1 MSINIST
8 LLESRTACKKADEVD
23 PLRNRREEFHL
34 PQGLIYLD
42 GNSLGPMP
50 KKSLEH
56 LEQAIRSEWAEELVR
71 SWNKAGWW
79 ELPQTLGEMIAPVV
93 GAASGQLIV
102 SDSTSLNLYKTVHAA
117 LALSQGRNVL
127 VSEADSFP
135 TDLYILEGITSTQQN
150 IQRRLVG
157 IDGDSLEELL
167 DDNVAVVTLSHV
179 NYRTGEILPIE
190 ELVTKT
196 HEIGALF
203 ILDTCHS
210 AGVLP
215 VELDKWGVDFAVGC
229 TYKYLNGGPG
239 SPAFVYV
246 AKRHQQAAV
255 NPLSGWWGH
264 ARPFAFEKD
273 FQAAKGILSFQTGT
287 QPILSLR
294 GLQAG
299 LEIAQATDL
308 QMVRKKSLRLTQ
320 LFLEQVES
328 RLGNYGV
335 TLQSPTDPEKRGSQV
350 ALHYSNGFAVIQAL
364 IARKIIADFRA
375 PGIMRF
381 GFAPLYLRYTDVW
394 DAAEALTDVLKTEEW
409 REERF
414 LQKHEVT

>member
-1 MSINIST
+1 MSINISN
-8 LLESRTACKKADEVD
+8 LLESRTACEKEDVAD
-23 PLRNRREEFHL
+23 PLSKLRNAFHL
-34 PQGLIYLD
+34 PNNLIYLD

-50 KKSLEH
+50 KKALEH
-56 LEQAIRSEWAEELVR
+56 LEQAIRNEWAEELVS
-71 SWNKAGWW
+71 SWNNAGWW

-102 SDSTSLNLYKTVHAA
+102 SDSTSLNLFKVVHAA
-117 LALSQGRNVL
+117 LGLRPERTVI

-135 TDLYILEGITSTQQN
+135 TDLYIQEGVTSTKQN
-150 IQRRLVG
+150 IERRLVG
-157 IDGDSLEELL
+157 FDGDSLEELL
-167 DDNVAVVTLSHV
+167 DDNVAVVSFSHV
-179 NYRTGEILPIE
+179 NFRTGELLPIE
-190 ELVTKT
+190 ELVKKT
-196 HEIGALF
+196 HKAGALF

-239 SPAFVYV
+239 SPAFLYV
-246 AKRHQQAAV
+246 AKRHQQEAV
-255 NPLSGWWGH
+255 NPISGWWGH

-273 FQAAKGILSFQTGT
+273 FQAAEGIQRFQTGT
-287 QPILSLR
+287 QPVLSLR

-299 LEIAQATDL
+299 LEIAQTADI
-308 QMVRKKSLRLTQ
+308 QRVRKKSQRLTQ
-320 LFLEQVES
+320 LFIELVES
-328 RLGNYGV
+328 RCGNYGV

-350 ALHYSNGFAVIQAL
+350 ALHCLNGFAVIQAL
-364 IARKIIADFRA
+364 IARNIIADFRA

-414 LQKHEVT
+414 QQKHEVT

>member
-1 MSINIST
+1 MSINISS
-8 LLESRTACKKADEVD
+8 LLESRTACEKADAAD
-23 PLRNRREEFHL
+23 PLGFRREEFHL

-50 KKSLEH
+50 KKALEH
-56 LEQAIRSEWAEELVR
+56 LEQAIRNEWAEELIS
-71 SWNKAGWW
+71 SWNNAGWW

-117 LALSQGRNVL
+117 LGLRPERTVII
-127 VSEADSFP
+127 SEADSFP
-135 TDLYILEGITSTQQN
+135 TDLYILEGVTSTQQN

-157 IDGDSLEELL
+157 VDGDSLEELL
-167 DDNVAVVTLSHV
+167 DENVAVVTLSHV
-179 NYRTGEILPIE
+179 NFRTGELLPIE
-190 ELVTKT
+190 ELVKKT
-196 HEIGALF
+196 HEAGALF

-273 FQAAKGILSFQTGT
+273 FQAAEGIIRFQTGT
-287 QPILSLR
+287 QPVLSLR

-299 LEIAQATDL
+299 LEIAQAVDQKL
-308 QMVRKKSLRLTQ
+308 VRQKSQRLTQ
-320 LFLEQVES
+320 LFLELVES
-328 RLGNYGV
+328 RCGEYGV
-335 TLQSPTDPEKRGSQV
+335 ILQSPTDPEKRGSQV
-350 ALHYSNGFAVIQAL
+350 ALHCLNGFAVIQAL

-414 LQKHEVT
+414 QQKHEVT

>member
-1 MSINIST
+1 MSINISS
-8 LLESRTACKKADEVD
+8 LLESRTACEKADAAD
-23 PLRNRREEFHL
+23 PLGYRREEFHL

-50 KKSLEH
+50 KKALEH
-56 LEQAIRSEWAEELVR
+56 LEQAIRNEWAEELIS
-71 SWNKAGWW
+71 SWNNAGWW

-117 LALSQGRNVL
+117 LGLRPERTVII
-127 VSEADSFP
+127 SEADSFP
-135 TDLYILEGITSTQQN
+135 TDLYILEGVTSTQQN

-157 IDGDSLEELL
+157 VDGDSLEELL
-167 DDNVAVVTLSHV
+167 DENVAVVTLSHV
-179 NYRTGEILPIE
+179 NFRTGELLPIE
-190 ELVTKT
+190 ELVKKT
-196 HEIGALF
+196 HDAGALF

-273 FQAAKGILSFQTGT
+273 FQAAEGIIRFQTGT
-287 QPILSLR
+287 QPVLSLR

-299 LEIAQATDL
+299 LEIAQAVDQKL
-308 QMVRKKSLRLTQ
+308 VRQKSQRLTQ
-320 LFLEQVES
+320 LFLELVES
-328 RLGNYGV
+328 RCGEYGV
-335 TLQSPTDPEKRGSQV
+335 ILQSPTDPEKRGSQV
-350 ALHYSNGFAVIQAL
+350 ALHCLNGFAVIQAL

-414 LQKHEVT
+414 QQKHEVT

>member
-8 LLESRTACKKADEVD
+8 LVGSRTACEKADAID
-23 PLRNRREEFHL
+23 PLRNRRADFHL

-50 KKSLEH
+50 KKALAY
-56 LEQAIRSEWAEELVR
+56 LEQAIRNEWAEELIS
-71 SWNKAGWW
+71 SWNNAGWW

-117 LALSQGRNVL
+117 LALTQGRNVL

-135 TDLYILEGITSTQQN
+135 TDLYILEGVTSTQHN

-157 IDGDSLEELL
+157 VDGDSLEELL

-179 NYRTGEILPIE
+179 NYRTGELLPIE
-190 ELVTKT
+190 ELVKKT
-196 HEIGALF
+196 HDAGALF

-246 AKRHQQAAV
+246 AKRHQQAAQ

-264 ARPFAFEKD
+264 ARPFAFEKN
-273 FQAAKGILSFQTGT
+273 FQPAEGILRFQTGT
-287 QPILSLR
+287 QPVLSLR

-299 LEIAQATDL
+299 LEIARVIDPK
-308 QMVRKKSLRLTQ
+308 MVRKKSQQLTQ
-320 LFLEQVES
+320 LFLELVES
-328 RLGNYGV
+328 RCGNDDM
-335 TLQSPTDPEKRGSQV
+335 TLQTPTDPEKRGSQV
-350 ALHYSNGFAVIQAL
+350 AFHCLNGFSVIQAL

-394 DAAEALTDVLKTEEW
+394 DAAEALADVFKTEEW

-414 LQKHEVT
+414 QQKHEVT

>member
-1 MSINIST
+1 
-8 LLESRTACKKADEVD
+8 
-23 PLRNRREEFHL
+23 
-34 PQGLIYLD
+34 
-42 GNSLGPMP
+42 MP
-50 KKSLEH
+50 KKALEY
-56 LEQAIRSEWAEELVR
+56 LEQAIRNEWAEELIS
-71 SWNKAGWW
+71 SWNNAGWW

-117 LALSQGRNVL
+117 LGLRPERTVII
-127 VSEADSFP
+127 SEADSFP
-135 TDLYILEGITSTQQN
+135 TDLYILEGVTSTQQN

-157 IDGDSLEELL
+157 IDGDSLDELL
-167 DDNVAVVTLSHV
+167 DENVAVVTLSHV
-179 NYRTGEILPIE
+179 NFRTGELLPIE
-190 ELVTKT
+190 QLVKKT
-196 HEIGALF
+196 HDAGALF

-273 FQAAKGILSFQTGT
+273 FQAAEGILRFQTGT
-287 QPILSLR
+287 QPVLSLR

-299 LEIAQATDL
+299 LEIAQAVDQKL
-308 QMVRKKSLRLTQ
+308 VRQKSQRLTQ
-320 LFLEQVES
+320 LFLELVAS
-328 RLGNYGV
+328 RCGEYGV

-350 ALHYSNGFAVIQAL
+350 ALHCLNGFAVIQAL

-414 LQKHEVT
+414 QQKHEVT

>member
-1 MSINIST
+1 
-8 LLESRTACKKADEVD
+8 
-23 PLRNRREEFHL
+23 
-34 PQGLIYLD
+34 LD

-50 KKSLEH
+50 KKALEH
-56 LEQAIRSEWAEELVR
+56 LEQAIRNEWAEELIS
-71 SWNKAGWW
+71 SWNNAGWW

-117 LALSQGRNVL
+117 LSLRPERTVII
-127 VSEADSFP
+127 SEADSFP
-135 TDLYILEGITSTQQN
+135 TDLYILEGVTSTQQN

-157 IDGDSLEELL
+157 IDGDSLDELL
-167 DDNVAVVTLSHV
+167 DENVAVVTLSHV
-179 NYRTGEILPIE
+179 NFRTGELLPIE
-190 ELVTKT
+190 QLVKKT
-196 HEIGALF
+196 HDAGALF

-273 FQAAKGILSFQTGT
+273 FQAAEGILRFQTGT
-287 QPILSLR
+287 QPVLSLR

-299 LEIAQATDL
+299 LEIAQAVDQKL
-308 QMVRKKSLRLTQ
+308 VRQKSQRLTQ
-320 LFLEQVES
+320 LFLELVAS
-328 RLGNYGV
+328 RCGEYGV

-350 ALHYSNGFAVIQAL
+350 ALHCLNGFAVIQAL

-414 LQKHEVT
+414 QQKHEVT

>member
-1 MSINIST
+1 MSINISS
-8 LLESRTACKKADEVD
+8 LLESRTACEKADAAD
-23 PLRNRREEFHL
+23 PLANRREEFHL

-50 KKSLEH
+50 KKALEH
-56 LEQAIRSEWAEELVR
+56 LEQAIRNEWAEELIS
-71 SWNKAGWW
+71 SWNNAGWW

-117 LALSQGRNVL
+117 LGLRPERTVII
-127 VSEADSFP
+127 SEADSFP
-135 TDLYILEGITSTQQN
+135 TDLYILEGVTSTQQN

-157 IDGDSLEELL
+157 VDGDSLEELL
-167 DDNVAVVTLSHV
+167 DENVAVVTLSHV
-179 NYRTGEILPIE
+179 NFRTGELLPIE
-190 ELVTKT
+190 QLVKKT
-196 HEIGALF
+196 HDAGALF

-273 FQAAKGILSFQTGT
+273 FQAAEGIIRFQTGT
-287 QPILSLR
+287 QPVLSLR

-299 LEIAQATDL
+299 LEIAQAVDQKL
-308 QMVRKKSLRLTQ
+308 VRQKSQRLTQ
-320 LFLEQVES
+320 LFLELVAS
-328 RLGNYGV
+328 RCGEYGV

-350 ALHYSNGFAVIQAL
+350 ALHCLNGFAVIQAL

-414 LQKHEVT
+414 QQKHEVT

>member
-8 LLESRTACKKADEVD
+8 LLESRTACEKADAVD
-23 PLRNRREEFHL
+23 PLGNWRENFYL

-50 KKSLEH
+50 KKALKH
-56 LEQAIRSEWAEELVR
+56 LEQAIKNEWSEELIN
-71 SWNKAGWW
+71 SWKNAGWW
-79 ELPQTLGEMIAPVV
+79 ELSQTLGEMIAPVV

-117 LALSQGRNVL
+117 LGMSHGRNVV

-135 TDLYILEGITSTQQN
+135 TDLYILEGIISSQQN
-150 IQRRLVG
+150 IQRRLIG
-157 IDGDSLEELL
+157 KDGDSLDELL
-167 DDNVAVVTLSHV
+167 DENVAVVTLSHV
-179 NYRTGEILPIE
+179 NYRSGELLPIE
-190 ELVTKT
+190 ELVKKT
-196 HEIGALF
+196 HEAGALF
-203 ILDTCHS
+203 VLDTCHS
-210 AGVLP
+210 AGVLS
-215 VELDKWGVDFAVGC
+215 VELDRWGVDFAVGC

-239 SPAFVYV
+239 SPAYLYV
-246 AKRHQQAAV
+246 AKRHQESAV

-273 FQAAKGILSFQTGT
+273 FKAAEGILKFQTGT

-299 LEIAQATDL
+299 LEIAKVADL
-308 QMVRKKSLRLTQ
+308 NMVRKKSQCLTQ
-320 LFLEQVES
+320 LFLELVEK
-328 RLGNYGV
+328 RYGNYGV
-335 TLQSPTDPEKRGSQV
+335 TLQSPNDPEKRGSQV
-350 ALHYSNGFAVIQAL
+350 ALHYANGFPVIQAL

-394 DAAEALTDVLKTEEW
+394 DAAEALNEVLKTEEW

-414 LQKHEVT
+414 QQKHQVT

>member
-1 MSINIST
+1 MSINISS
-8 LLESRTACKKADEVD
+8 LLESRTACEKADAAD
-23 PLRNRREEFHL
+23 PLGFRREEFHL

-50 KKSLEH
+50 KKALEH
-56 LEQAIRSEWAEELVR
+56 LEQAIRNEWAEELIS
-71 SWNKAGWW
+71 SWNNAGWW

-117 LALSQGRNVL
+117 LGLRPERTVII
-127 VSEADSFP
+127 SEADSFP
-135 TDLYILEGITSTQQN
+135 TDLYILEGVTSTQQN

-157 IDGDSLEELL
+157 VDGDSLEELL
-167 DDNVAVVTLSHV
+167 DENVAVVTLSHV
-179 NYRTGEILPIE
+179 NFRTGELLPIE
-190 ELVTKT
+190 QLVKKT
-196 HEIGALF
+196 HDAGALF

-273 FQAAKGILSFQTGT
+273 FQAAEGIIRFQTGT
-287 QPILSLR
+287 QPVLSLR

-299 LEIAQATDL
+299 LEIAQAVDQKL
-308 QMVRKKSLRLTQ
+308 VRQKSQRLTQ
-320 LFLEQVES
+320 LFLELVES
-328 RLGNYGV
+328 RCGEYGV
-335 TLQSPTDPEKRGSQV
+335 ILQSPTDPEKRGSQV
-350 ALHYSNGFAVIQAL
+350 ALHCLNGFAVIQAL

-414 LQKHEVT
+414 QQKHEVT

>member
-8 LLESRTACKKADEVD
+8 LLESRTACEKADEVD
-23 PLRNRREEFHL
+23 PLHNRREEFHL

-50 KKSLEH
+50 KMALKH
-56 LEQAIRSEWAEELVR
+56 LEQAIRNEWAEELVS
-71 SWNKAGWW
+71 SWNNAGWW
-79 ELPQTLGEMIAPVV
+79 ELPQILGEMIAPVV
-93 GAASGQLIV
+93 GAASGQIIV
-102 SDSTSLNLYKTVHAA
+102 SDSTSLNLYKTVHAS
-117 LALSQGRNVL
+117 LALSQGRNIM
-127 VSEADSFP
+127 VSEVDSFP

-190 ELVTKT
+190 ELVKKT
-196 HEIGALF
+196 HEAGALF
-203 ILDTCHS
+203 ILDTSHS

-239 SPAFVYV
+239 SPAFMYV
-246 AKRHQQAAV
+246 AKRHHQVAI

-273 FQAAKGILSFQTGT
+273 FQAAEGILSFQTGT

-299 LEIAQATDL
+299 LEIAQVKDIQL
-308 QMVRKKSLRLTQ
+308 VRKKSQRLTQ
-320 LFLEQVES
+320 LFLELVES
-328 RLGNYGV
+328 RFGNYGV

-350 ALHYSNGFAVIQAL
+350 ALHCLNGFAVIQAL

-414 LQKHEVT
+414 QQKNEVT

>member
-1 MSINIST
+1 MSINISS
-8 LLESRTACKKADEVD
+8 LLESRTACEKADAAD
-23 PLRNRREEFHL
+23 PLGFRREEFHL

-50 KKSLEH
+50 KKALEH
-56 LEQAIRSEWAEELVR
+56 LEQAIRNEWAEELIS
-71 SWNKAGWW
+71 SWNNAGWW

-117 LALSQGRNVL
+117 LGLRPERTVII
-127 VSEADSFP
+127 SEADSFP
-135 TDLYILEGITSTQQN
+135 TDLYILEGVTSTQQN

-157 IDGDSLEELL
+157 VDGDSLEELL
-167 DDNVAVVTLSHV
+167 DENVAVVTLSHV
-179 NYRTGEILPIE
+179 NFRTGELLPIE
-190 ELVTKT
+190 QLVKKT
-196 HEIGALF
+196 HDAGALF

-273 FQAAKGILSFQTGT
+273 FQAAEGIIRFQTGT
-287 QPILSLR
+287 QPVLSLR

-299 LEIAQATDL
+299 LEIAQAVDQKL
-308 QMVRKKSLRLTQ
+308 VRQKSQRLTQ
-320 LFLEQVES
+320 LFLELVES
-328 RLGNYGV
+328 RCGEYGV

-350 ALHYSNGFAVIQAL
+350 ALHCLNGFAVIQAL

-414 LQKHEVT
+414 QQKHEVT

>member
-1 MSINIST
+1 MSINISS
-8 LLESRTACKKADEVD
+8 LLESRTACEKADAAD
-23 PLRNRREEFHL
+23 PLGFRREEFHL

-50 KKSLEH
+50 KKALEY
-56 LEQAIRSEWAEELVR
+56 LEQAIRNEWAEELIS
-71 SWNKAGWW
+71 SWNNAGWW

-117 LALSQGRNVL
+117 LSLRPERTVII
-127 VSEADSFP
+127 SEADSFP
-135 TDLYILEGITSTQQN
+135 TDLYILEGVTSTQQN

-157 IDGDSLEELL
+157 IDGDSLDELL
-167 DDNVAVVTLSHV
+167 DENVAVVTLSHV
-179 NYRTGEILPIE
+179 NFRTGELLPIE
-190 ELVTKT
+190 QLVKKT
-196 HEIGALF
+196 HDAGALF

-273 FQAAKGILSFQTGT
+273 FQAAEGILRFQTGT
-287 QPILSLR
+287 QPVLSLR

-299 LEIAQATDL
+299 LEIAQAVDQKL
-308 QMVRKKSLRLTQ
+308 VRQKSQRLTQ
-320 LFLEQVES
+320 LFLELVAS
-328 RLGNYGV
+328 RCGEYGV

-350 ALHYSNGFAVIQAL
+350 ALHCLNGFAVIQAL

-414 LQKHEVT
+414 QQKHEVT

>member
-1 MSINIST
+1 MSINISS
-8 LLESRTACKKADEVD
+8 LLESRTACEKADAAD
-23 PLRNRREEFHL
+23 PLGFRREEFHL

-50 KKSLEH
+50 KKALEY
-56 LEQAIRSEWAEELVR
+56 LEQAIRNEWAEELIS
-71 SWNKAGWW
+71 SWNNAGWW

-117 LALSQGRNVL
+117 LGLRPERTVII
-127 VSEADSFP
+127 SEADSFP
-135 TDLYILEGITSTQQN
+135 TDLYILEGVTSTQQN

-157 IDGDSLEELL
+157 VDGDSLEELL
-167 DDNVAVVTLSHV
+167 DENVAVVTLSHV
-179 NYRTGEILPIE
+179 NFRTGELLPIE
-190 ELVTKT
+190 QLVKKT
-196 HEIGALF
+196 HDAGALF

-273 FQAAKGILSFQTGT
+273 FQAAEGILRFQTGT
-287 QPILSLR
+287 QPVLSLR

-299 LEIAQATDL
+299 LEIAQADDP
-308 QMVRKKSLRLTQ
+308 QMVRKKSQRLTQ
-320 LFLEQVES
+320 LFLELVAS
-328 RLGNYGV
+328 RCGEYGV

-350 ALHYSNGFAVIQAL
+350 ALHCLNGFAVIQAL

-414 LQKHEVT
+414 QQKHEVT

>member
-8 LLESRTACKKADEVD
+8 LLESRTACEKADAAD
-23 PLRNRREEFHL
+23 PLSNRREEFHL

-50 KKSLEH
+50 KMALKH
-56 LEQAIRSEWAEELVR
+56 LEQAIRHEWAEELVS
-71 SWNKAGWW
+71 SWNNAGWW
-79 ELPQTLGEMIAPVV
+79 ELPQILGEMIAPVV
-93 GAASGQLIV
+93 GAASGQIIV
-102 SDSTSLNLYKTVHAA
+102 SDSTSLNLYKTVHAS
-117 LALSQGRNVL
+117 LALSQGRNIM
-127 VSEADSFP
+127 VSEVDSFP

-179 NYRTGEILPIE
+179 NYRTGELLPIE
-190 ELVTKT
+190 ELVKKT
-196 HEIGALF
+196 HEAGALF
-203 ILDTCHS
+203 ILDTSHS

-246 AKRHQQAAV
+246 AKRHHQASI

-273 FQAAKGILSFQTGT
+273 FQAAEGILSFQTGT

-299 LEIAQATDL
+299 LEIAQVKDIQL
-308 QMVRKKSLRLTQ
+308 VRKKSQRLTQ
-320 LFLEQVES
+320 LFLELVES
-328 RLGNYGV
+328 RFGNYGV

-350 ALHYSNGFAVIQAL
+350 ALHCLNGFAVIQAL

-414 LQKHEVT
+414 QQKHEVT

>member
-1 MSINIST
+1 M
-8 LLESRTACKKADEVD
+8 
-23 PLRNRREEFHL
+23 
-34 PQGLIYLD
+34 
-42 GNSLGPMP
+42 
-50 KKSLEH
+50 
-56 LEQAIRSEWAEELVR
+56 
-71 SWNKAGWW
+71 
-79 ELPQTLGEMIAPVV
+79 
-93 GAASGQLIV
+93 
-102 SDSTSLNLYKTVHAA
+102 
-117 LALSQGRNVL
+117 
-127 VSEADSFP
+127 
-135 TDLYILEGITSTQQN
+135 
-150 IQRRLVG
+150 G

-190 ELVTKT
+190 ELVKKT
-196 HEIGALF
+196 HEAGALF

-320 LFLEQVES
+320 LFLELVES

-350 ALHYSNGFAVIQAL
+350 ALHCSNGFAVIQAL

>member
-1 MSINIST
+1 MSINISS
-8 LLESRTACKKADEVD
+8 LLESRTACEKADAAD
-23 PLRNRREEFHL
+23 PLGFRREEFHL

-50 KKSLEH
+50 KKALEY
-56 LEQAIRSEWAEELVR
+56 LEQAIRNEWAEELIS
-71 SWNKAGWW
+71 SWNNAGWW

-117 LALSQGRNVL
+117 LSLRPERTVII
-127 VSEADSFP
+127 SEADSFP
-135 TDLYILEGITSTQQN
+135 TDLYILEGVTSTQQN

-157 IDGDSLEELL
+157 IDGDSLDELL
-167 DDNVAVVTLSHV
+167 DENVAVVTLSHV
-179 NYRTGEILPIE
+179 NFRTGELLPIE
-190 ELVTKT
+190 QLVKKT
-196 HEIGALF
+196 HDAGALF

-273 FQAAKGILSFQTGT
+273 FQAAEGILRFQTGT
-287 QPILSLR
+287 QPVLSLR

-299 LEIAQATDL
+299 LEIAQADDP
-308 QMVRKKSLRLTQ
+308 QVVRKKSQRLTQ
-320 LFLEQVES
+320 LFLELVAS
-328 RLGNYGV
+328 RCGEYGV

-350 ALHYSNGFAVIQAL
+350 ALHCLNGFAVIQAL

-414 LQKHEVT
+414 QQKHEVT

>member
-1 MSINIST
+1 MSINISS
-8 LLESRTACKKADEVD
+8 LLESRTACEKADAAD
-23 PLRNRREEFHL
+23 PLGFRREEFHL

-50 KKSLEH
+50 KKALEY
-56 LEQAIRSEWAEELVR
+56 LEQAIRNEWAEELIS
-71 SWNKAGWW
+71 SWNNAGWW

-117 LALSQGRNVL
+117 LGLRPERTVII
-127 VSEADSFP
+127 SEADSFP
-135 TDLYILEGITSTQQN
+135 TDLYILEGVTSTQQN

-157 IDGDSLEELL
+157 VDGDSLEELL
-167 DDNVAVVTLSHV
+167 DENVAVVTLSHV
-179 NYRTGEILPIE
+179 NFRTGELLPIE
-190 ELVTKT
+190 QLVKKT
-196 HEIGALF
+196 HDAGALF

-273 FQAAKGILSFQTGT
+273 FQAAEGIIRFQTGT
-287 QPILSLR
+287 QPVLSLR

-299 LEIAQATDL
+299 LEIAQAVDQKL
-308 QMVRKKSLRLTQ
+308 VRQKSQRLTQ
-320 LFLEQVES
+320 LFLELVAS
-328 RLGNYGV
+328 RCGEYGV

-350 ALHYSNGFAVIQAL
+350 ALHCLNGFAVIQAL

-414 LQKHEVT
+414 QQKHEVT

>member
-1 MSINIST
+1 MSINISS
-8 LLESRTACKKADEVD
+8 LLESRTACEKADAAD
-23 PLRNRREEFHL
+23 PLGFRREEFHL

-50 KKSLEH
+50 KKALEY
-56 LEQAIRSEWAEELVR
+56 LEQAIRNEWAEELIS
-71 SWNKAGWW
+71 SWNNAGWW

-117 LALSQGRNVL
+117 LGLRPERTVII
-127 VSEADSFP
+127 SEADSFP
-135 TDLYILEGITSTQQN
+135 TDLYILEGVTSTQQN

-157 IDGDSLEELL
+157 VDGDSLEELL
-167 DDNVAVVTLSHV
+167 DENVAVVTLSHV
-179 NYRTGEILPIE
+179 NFRTGELLPIE
-190 ELVTKT
+190 ELVKKT
-196 HEIGALF
+196 HDAGALF

-273 FQAAKGILSFQTGT
+273 FQAAEGIIRFQTGT
-287 QPILSLR
+287 QPVLSLR

-299 LEIAQATDL
+299 LEIAQAVDQKL
-308 QMVRKKSLRLTQ
+308 VRQKSQRLTQ
-320 LFLEQVES
+320 LFLELVES
-328 RLGNYGV
+328 RCGEYGV
-335 TLQSPTDPEKRGSQV
+335 ILQSPTDPEKRGSQV
-350 ALHYSNGFAVIQAL
+350 ALHCLNGFAVIQAL

-414 LQKHEVT
+414 QQKHEVT

>member
-1 MSINIST
+1 MSINISS
-8 LLESRTACKKADEVD
+8 LLESRTACEKADAAD
-23 PLRNRREEFHL
+23 PLGIRREEFHL

-50 KKSLEH
+50 KKALEH
-56 LEQAIRSEWAEELVR
+56 LEQAIRNEWAEELIS
-71 SWNKAGWW
+71 SWNNAGWW

-117 LALSQGRNVL
+117 LALRPERTVII
-127 VSEADSFP
+127 SEADSFP
-135 TDLYILEGITSTQQN
+135 TDLYILEGVTSTQQN
-150 IQRRLVG
+150 MQRRLVG
-157 IDGDSLEELL
+157 VDGDSLEELL
-167 DDNVAVVTLSHV
+167 DENVAVVTLSHV
-179 NYRTGEILPIE
+179 NFRTGELLPIE
-190 ELVTKT
+190 ELVKKT
-196 HEIGALF
+196 HDAGALF

-273 FQAAKGILSFQTGT
+273 FQAAEGIIRFQTGT
-287 QPILSLR
+287 QPVLSLR

-299 LEIAQATDL
+299 LEIAQAVDQKL
-308 QMVRKKSLRLTQ
+308 VRQKSQRLTQ
-320 LFLEQVES
+320 LFLELVES
-328 RLGNYGV
+328 RCGEYGV

-350 ALHYSNGFAVIQAL
+350 ALHCLNGFAVIQAL

-414 LQKHEVT
+414 QQKHEVT

>member
-1 MSINIST
+1 MSINISS
-8 LLESRTACKKADEVD
+8 LLESRTACEKADAAD
-23 PLRNRREEFHL
+23 PLGFRREEFHL

-50 KKSLEH
+50 KKALEH
-56 LEQAIRSEWAEELVR
+56 LEQAIRNEWAEELIS
-71 SWNKAGWW
+71 SWNNAGWW

-117 LALSQGRNVL
+117 LGLRPERTVII
-127 VSEADSFP
+127 SEADSFP
-135 TDLYILEGITSTQQN
+135 TDLYILEGVTSTQQN

-157 IDGDSLEELL
+157 VDGDSLEELL
-167 DDNVAVVTLSHV
+167 DENVAVVTLSHV
-179 NYRTGEILPIE
+179 NFRTGELLPIE
-190 ELVTKT
+190 QLVKKT
-196 HEIGALF
+196 HDAGALF

-273 FQAAKGILSFQTGT
+273 FQAAEGIIRFQTGT
-287 QPILSLR
+287 QPVLSLR

-299 LEIAQATDL
+299 LEIAQAVDQKL
-308 QMVRKKSLRLTQ
+308 VRQKSQRLTQ
-320 LFLEQVES
+320 LFLELVAS
-328 RLGNYGV
+328 RCGEYGV

-350 ALHYSNGFAVIQAL
+350 ALHCLNGFAVIQAL

-414 LQKHEVT
+414 QQKHEVT

>member
-1 MSINIST
+1 MSINISS
-8 LLESRTACKKADEVD
+8 LLESRTACEKADAAD
-23 PLRNRREEFHL
+23 PLGYRREEFHL

-50 KKSLEH
+50 KKALEH
-56 LEQAIRSEWAEELVR
+56 LEQAIRNEWAEELIS
-71 SWNKAGWW
+71 SWNNAGWW

-117 LALSQGRNVL
+117 LGLRPERTVII
-127 VSEADSFP
+127 SEADSFP
-135 TDLYILEGITSTQQN
+135 TDLYILEGVTSTQQN
-150 IQRRLVG
+150 MQRRLVG
-157 IDGDSLEELL
+157 VDGDSLDELL
-167 DDNVAVVTLSHV
+167 DENVAVVTLSHV
-179 NYRTGEILPIE
+179 NFRTGELLPIE
-190 ELVTKT
+190 QLVKKT
-196 HEIGALF
+196 HDAGALF

-273 FQAAKGILSFQTGT
+273 FQAAEGIIRFQTGT
-287 QPILSLR
+287 QPVLSLR

-299 LEIAQATDL
+299 LEIAQAVDQKL
-308 QMVRKKSLRLTQ
+308 VRQKSQRLTQ
-320 LFLEQVES
+320 LFLELVAS
-328 RLGNYGV
+328 RCGEYGV

-350 ALHYSNGFAVIQAL
+350 ALHCLNGFAVIQAL

-414 LQKHEVT
+414 QQKHEVT

>member
-1 MSINIST
+1 MSINISS
-8 LLESRTACKKADEVD
+8 LLESRTACEKADAAD
-23 PLRNRREEFHL
+23 PLGFRREEFHL

-50 KKSLEH
+50 KKALEH
-56 LEQAIRSEWAEELVR
+56 LEQAIRNEWAEELIS
-71 SWNKAGWW
+71 SWNNAGWW

-117 LALSQGRNVL
+117 LGLRPERTVII
-127 VSEADSFP
+127 SEADSFP
-135 TDLYILEGITSTQQN
+135 TDLYILEGVTSTQQN

-157 IDGDSLEELL
+157 VDGDSLEELL
-167 DDNVAVVTLSHV
+167 DENVAVVTLSHV
-179 NYRTGEILPIE
+179 NFRTGELLPIE
-190 ELVTKT
+190 QLVKKT
-196 HEIGALF
+196 HDAGALF

-273 FQAAKGILSFQTGT
+273 FQAAEGILRFQTGT
-287 QPILSLR
+287 QPVLSLR

-299 LEIAQATDL
+299 LEIAQADDP
-308 QMVRKKSLRLTQ
+308 QMVRQKSQRLTQ
-320 LFLEQVES
+320 LFLELVES
-328 RLGNYGV
+328 RCGEYGV

-350 ALHYSNGFAVIQAL
+350 ALHCLNGFAVIQAL

-414 LQKHEVT
+414 QQKHEVT

>member
-1 MSINIST
+1 MSINISS
-8 LLESRTACKKADEVD
+8 LLESRTACEKADAAD
-23 PLRNRREEFHL
+23 PLGFRREEFHL

-50 KKSLEH
+50 KKALEH
-56 LEQAIRSEWAEELVR
+56 LEQAIRNEWAEELIS
-71 SWNKAGWW
+71 SWNNAGWW

-117 LALSQGRNVL
+117 LSLRPERTVII
-127 VSEADSFP
+127 SEADSFP
-135 TDLYILEGITSTQQN
+135 TDLYILEGVTSTQQN

-167 DDNVAVVTLSHV
+167 DENVAVVTLSHV
-179 NYRTGEILPIE
+179 NFRTGELLPIE
-190 ELVTKT
+190 QLVKKT
-196 HEIGALF
+196 HDAGALF

-273 FQAAKGILSFQTGT
+273 FQAAEGIIRFQTGT
-287 QPILSLR
+287 QPVLSLR

-299 LEIAQATDL
+299 LEIAQAVDQKL
-308 QMVRKKSLRLTQ
+308 VRQKSQRLTQ
-320 LFLEQVES
+320 LFLELVES
-328 RLGNYGV
+328 RCGEYGV

-350 ALHYSNGFAVIQAL
+350 ALHCLNGFAVIQAL

-414 LQKHEVT
+414 QQKHEVT

>member
-8 LLESRTACKKADEVD
+8 LLESRTACEKADAVD
-23 PLRNRREEFHL
+23 PLRSQRKDFYL
-34 PQGLIYLD
+34 PKGLIYLD

-50 KKSLEH
+50 KKAFEH
-56 LEQAIRSEWAEELVR
+56 LEKAISNEWAEDLIS
-71 SWNKAGWW
+71 SWNNAGWW
-79 ELPQTLGEMIAPVV
+79 KLPQTLGELIAPVV
-93 GAASGQLIV
+93 GAASGQIIV
-102 SDSTSLNLYKTVHAA
+102 SDSTSLNLYKTVYAA
-117 LALSQGRNVL
+117 LALSEGRNVL
-127 VSEADSFP
+127 VSESDSFP
-135 TDLYILEGITSTQQN
+135 TNLYILEGITSAQQN

-167 DDNVAVVTLSHV
+167 DDNVAVVTFSHV
-179 NYRTGEILPIE
+179 NYRTGELLPIE
-190 ELVTKT
+190 ELVKKT
-196 HEIGALF
+196 HEAGALF

-239 SPAFVYV
+239 SPAYLYV
-246 AKRHQQAAV
+246 AKRHQQVAL

-264 ARPFAFEKD
+264 ASPFAFEKD
-273 FQAAKGILSFQTGT
+273 FQAAEGILRFQTGT

-299 LEIAQATDL
+299 IEIAKNVDL
-308 QMVRKKSLRLTQ
+308 QMVRKKSQRLTQ
-320 LFLEQVES
+320 LFIELVE
-328 RLGNYGV
+328 RRCGNYEV
-335 TLQSPTDPEKRGSQV
+335 ALQSPTDPEKRGSQV
-350 ALHYSNGFAVIQAL
+350 SFHCLNGFSIIQAL

-381 GFAPLYLRYTDVW
+381 GFAPLYVSYKDVW
-394 DAAEALTDVLKTEEW
+394 DAAEALTAVLKTEEW

-414 LQKHEVT
+414 QQKHEVT

>member
-1 MSINIST
+1 MSINISS
-8 LLESRTACKKADEVD
+8 LLESRTACEKADAAD
-23 PLRNRREEFHL
+23 PLGFRREEFHL

-50 KKSLEH
+50 KKALEY
-56 LEQAIRSEWAEELVR
+56 LEQAIRNEWAEELIS
-71 SWNKAGWW
+71 SWNNAGWW

-117 LALSQGRNVL
+117 LSLRPERTVII
-127 VSEADSFP
+127 SEADSFP
-135 TDLYILEGITSTQQN
+135 TDLYILEGVTSTQQN

-157 IDGDSLEELL
+157 IDGDSLDELL
-167 DDNVAVVTLSHV
+167 DENVAVVTLSHV
-179 NYRTGEILPIE
+179 NFRTGELLPIE
-190 ELVTKT
+190 QLVKKT
-196 HEIGALF
+196 HDAGALF

-273 FQAAKGILSFQTGT
+273 FQAAEGIIRFQTGT
-287 QPILSLR
+287 QPVLSLR

-299 LEIAQATDL
+299 LEIAQAVDQKL
-308 QMVRKKSLRLTQ
+308 VRQKSQRLTQ
-320 LFLEQVES
+320 LFLELVAS
-328 RLGNYGV
+328 RCGEYGV

-350 ALHYSNGFAVIQAL
+350 ALHCLNGFAVIQAL

-414 LQKHEVT
+414 QQKHEVT

>member
-8 LLESRTACKKADEVD
+8 LLESRTACEKADEVD

-71 SWNKAGWW
+71 SWNNAGWW

-117 LALSQGRNVL
+117 LALSQGRNAL

-190 ELVTKT
+190 ELVKKT
-196 HEIGALF
+196 HEAGALF

-255 NPLSGWWGH
+255 NTLSGWWGH

-273 FQAAKGILSFQTGT
+273 FQAAEGIIRFQTGT
-287 QPILSLR
+287 QPVLSLR

-299 LEIAQATDL
+299 LEIAQAVDQKL
-308 QMVRKKSLRLTQ
+308 VRQKSQRLTQ
-320 LFLEQVES
+320 LFLELVES
-328 RLGNYGV
+328 RCGEYGV
-335 TLQSPTDPEKRGSQV
+335 TL
-350 ALHYSNGFAVIQAL
+350 
-364 IARKIIADFRA
+364 
-375 PGIMRF
+375 
-381 GFAPLYLRYTDVW
+381 
-394 DAAEALTDVLKTEEW
+394 
-409 REERF
+409 
-414 LQKHEVT
+414 

>member
-1 MSINIST
+1 MSINISS
-8 LLESRTACKKADEVD
+8 LLESRTACEKADAAD
-23 PLRNRREEFHL
+23 PLGYRREEFHL

-50 KKSLEH
+50 KKALEH
-56 LEQAIRSEWAEELVR
+56 LEQAIRNEWAEELIS
-71 SWNKAGWW
+71 SWNNAGWW

-117 LALSQGRNVL
+117 LGLRPERTVII
-127 VSEADSFP
+127 SEADSFP
-135 TDLYILEGITSTQQN
+135 TDLYILEGVTSTQQN

-157 IDGDSLEELL
+157 VDGDSLEELL
-167 DDNVAVVTLSHV
+167 DENVAVVTLSHV
-179 NYRTGEILPIE
+179 NFRTGELLPIE
-190 ELVTKT
+190 QLVKKT
-196 HEIGALF
+196 HDAGALF

-273 FQAAKGILSFQTGT
+273 FQAAEGIIRFQTGT
-287 QPILSLR
+287 QPVLSLR

-299 LEIAQATDL
+299 LEIAQAVDQKL
-308 QMVRKKSLRLTQ
+308 VRQKSQRLTQ
-320 LFLEQVES
+320 LFLELVES
-328 RLGNYGV
+328 RCGEYGV
-335 TLQSPTDPEKRGSQV
+335 ILQSPTDPEKRGSQV
-350 ALHYSNGFAVIQAL
+350 ALHCLNGFAVIQAL

-414 LQKHEVT
+414 QQKHEVT

>member
-1 MSINIST
+1 MSINISS
-8 LLESRTACKKADEVD
+8 LLESRTACEKADAAD
-23 PLRNRREEFHL
+23 PLGFRREEFHL

-50 KKSLEH
+50 KKALEH
-56 LEQAIRSEWAEELVR
+56 LEQAIRNEWAEELIS
-71 SWNKAGWW
+71 SWNNAGWW

-117 LALSQGRNVL
+117 LSLRPERTVII
-127 VSEADSFP
+127 SEADSFP
-135 TDLYILEGITSTQQN
+135 TDLYILEGVTSTQQN

-157 IDGDSLEELL
+157 IDGDSLDELL
-167 DDNVAVVTLSHV
+167 DENVAVVTLSHV
-179 NYRTGEILPIE
+179 NFRTGELLPIE
-190 ELVTKT
+190 QLVKKT
-196 HEIGALF
+196 HDAGALF

-273 FQAAKGILSFQTGT
+273 FQAAEGILRFQTGT
-287 QPILSLR
+287 QPVLSLR

-299 LEIAQATDL
+299 LEIAQAVDQKL
-308 QMVRKKSLRLTQ
+308 VRQKSQRLTQ
-320 LFLEQVES
+320 LFLELVAS
-328 RLGNYGV
+328 RCGEYGV

-350 ALHYSNGFAVIQAL
+350 ALHCLNGFAVIQAL

-414 LQKHEVT
+414 QQKHEVT

>member
-1 MSINIST
+1 MSINISS
-8 LLESRTACKKADEVD
+8 LLESRTACEKADAAD
-23 PLRNRREEFHL
+23 PLGFRREEFHL

-50 KKSLEH
+50 KKALEH
-56 LEQAIRSEWAEELVR
+56 LEQAIRNEWAEELIS
-71 SWNKAGWW
+71 SWNNAGWW

-117 LALSQGRNVL
+117 LGLRPERTVII
-127 VSEADSFP
+127 SEADSFP
-135 TDLYILEGITSTQQN
+135 TDLYILEGVTSTQQN

-157 IDGDSLEELL
+157 VDGDSLEELL
-167 DDNVAVVTLSHV
+167 DENVAVVTLSHV
-179 NYRTGEILPIE
+179 NFRTGELLPIE
-190 ELVTKT
+190 ELVKKT
-196 HEIGALF
+196 HDAGALF

-273 FQAAKGILSFQTGT
+273 FQAAEGIIRFQTGT
-287 QPILSLR
+287 QPVLSLR

-299 LEIAQATDL
+299 LEIAQAVDQKL
-308 QMVRKKSLRLTQ
+308 VRQKSQRLTQ
-320 LFLEQVES
+320 LFLELVES
-328 RLGNYGV
+328 RCGEYGV
-335 TLQSPTDPEKRGSQV
+335 ILQSPTDPEKRGSQV
-350 ALHYSNGFAVIQAL
+350 ALHCLNGFAVIQAL

-414 LQKHEVT
+414 QQKHEVT